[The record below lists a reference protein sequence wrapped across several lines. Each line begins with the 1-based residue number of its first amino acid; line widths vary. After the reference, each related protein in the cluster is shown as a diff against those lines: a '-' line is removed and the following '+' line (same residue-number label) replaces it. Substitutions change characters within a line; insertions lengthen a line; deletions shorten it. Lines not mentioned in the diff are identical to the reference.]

1 MKICC
6 FDLIDESNLYVPV
19 LKLETRAAAA
29 AVGAASCDLVL
40 T

>member
-1 MKICC
+1 MKRCC
-6 FDLIDESNLYVPV
+6 FDLIGESNLVVPV

-29 AVGAASCDLVL
+29 AASCDLVL

>member
-1 MKICC
+1 MLRYC
-6 FDLIDESNLYVPV
+6 FVLIGESNLVVPV

-29 AVGAASCDLVL
+29 ATSCDLEL